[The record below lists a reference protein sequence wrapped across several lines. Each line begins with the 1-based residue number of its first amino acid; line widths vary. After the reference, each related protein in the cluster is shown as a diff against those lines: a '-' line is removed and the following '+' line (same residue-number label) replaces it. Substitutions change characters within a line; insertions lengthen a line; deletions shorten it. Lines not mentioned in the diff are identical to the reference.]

1 MSIARNIVTVPLIWA
16 VMFSIPSMSAQQ
28 EVGPDQNG
36 VYRRGPGVVMPKALK
51 TFNAVFSDLA
61 SRRRVS
67 GEARVQIVVDAD
79 GNVRDPK
86 IVRSISEKYP
96 DGEDHQAALTL
107 DQSALDAVTHY
118 VFEPGSIQ
126 GRAVPVYVNV
136 DVDFQIYHPP
146 VQEPPK
152 DESQITVRG
161 SPNSPDQPAAS
172 PVQPEHSK
180 AGMVYGRAPGVV
192 MPRILQSV
200 EASYTEDARKRKI
213 KGQAMLQVIVNTDG
227 TIRSVRITK
236 SIAEAYSLQKIKP
249 LRRALMNKRLKRCV
263 SRSSL
268 PAPTMVSPRR
278 HGCPLKSILI
288 STDPDD
294 SN

>member
-1 MSIARNIVTVPLIWA
+1 MSIARHIVTVPLIWA

-36 VYRRGPGVVMPKALK
+36 VYRRGPGVVMPKPLK

-61 SRRRVS
+61 RRRRVS

-96 DGEDHQAALTL
+96 DGEDHQAALSL

-126 GRAVPVYVNV
+126 GKAVPVYVNV
-136 DVDFQIYHPP
+136 NVDFRIYQPP

-152 DESQITVRG
+152 DESQITVQG
-161 SPNSPDQPAAS
+161 SPNSPDQPAAA
-172 PVQPEHSK
+172 PVQSK
-180 AGMVYGRAPGVV
+180 DPNAGMVYGRAPGVM

-213 KGQAMLQVIVNTDG
+213 KGQTMLQVIVNTDG

-236 SIAEAYSLQKIKP
+236 SIAEAYSSPKDKAAAQ
-249 LRRALMNKRLKRCV
+249 
-263 SRSSL
+263 SL
-268 PAPTMVSPRR
+268 DQQAVEAVRQYVFAPGTYHGQPA
-278 HGCPLKSILI
+278 
-288 STDPDD
+288 STWVPIEVDFDIH
-294 SN
+294 